1 MTASLGLAAFLE
13 RYRWPA
19 AVAAATPMAIAHR
32 GASDHAPENTL
43 KAFRIA
49 SELGAEMW
57 ELDVRV
63 SADGVCVVSHDE
75 NLSRMADT
83 PLTVA
88 SSDYDVL
95 RQVTMPDGENLARL
109 EEVIALAQE
118 LGTGL
123 YIELKDEKAGPA
135 VQKALQETGF
145 TFAAIGAFVP
155 EWIAKLRAMNCPYPL
170 AVLVPNDKD
179 PLDYSAPAKPDIIHL
194 CWLGAGERPDERV
207 TDELI
212 TAIHRTGAQIVTW
225 HENRAEVIAA
235 LQAKPILGICSNRPE
250 VLKRKRRALPQIV
263 CHRGAN
269 AFAPENT
276 LPAARICFD
285 QALDF
290 VEIDIRT
297 TSDGHLVVM
306 HDASVDRTTDGQ
318 GLVGDLTLADIK
330 ALDAGCWFG
339 DLYEGTTVPTF
350 SEFLDYAR
358 GRGGVYVEM
367 KHANPSQVLNE
378 VKTHGMLADCFF
390 WCGDTDMLQ
399 WMRTQSEEVRLM
411 AARWMYRSV
420 EEARNDYKAQ
430 IVEFDVTRDDL
441 GEIAE
446 CRALGV
452 QSMIYSQ
459 SHDWDD
465 LSSYLA
471 YSPDLVNLD
480 RPDRFKMLSDYAIPS

>member
-1 MTASLGLAAFLE
+1 MSPSSHLIAFLE
-13 RYRWPA
+13 RFRWPTALASA
-19 AVAAATPMAIAHR
+19 APIAIAHR

-43 KAFRIA
+43 KAFRMA
-49 SELGAEMW
+49 SDLGAEMW
-57 ELDVRV
+57 EVDVRV
-63 SADGVCVVSHDE
+63 SADGVCVISHDE
-75 NLSRMADT
+75 DLGRVT
-83 PLTVA
+83 GQPLA
-88 SSDYDVL
+88 IAQNDYDAL
-95 RQVTMPDGENLARL
+95 RRIDLPDGEHLPRL
-109 EEVIALAQE
+109 EEMITLAQE

-135 VQKALQETGF
+135 VHAVLQDTGHS
-145 TFAAIGAFVP
+145 FAAIGAFIP

-170 AVLVPNDKD
+170 AVLVPKNED
-179 PLDYSAPAKPDIIHL
+179 PLAYSAPAKPDIIHL
-194 CWLGAGERPDERV
+194 CWLGAGERPDELV
-207 TDELI
+207 TDDLI
-212 TAIHRTGAQIVTW
+212 AAIHKTGAQIVTW
-225 HENRAEVIAA
+225 HEDRAAVITS
-235 LQAKPILGICSNRPE
+235 LQTRPILGICSNRPE
-250 VLKRKRRALPQIV
+250 VLKPRKSRSPQIV

-306 HDASVDRTTDGQ
+306 HDASVDRTTNGQ

-330 ALDAGCWFG
+330 ALDAGSWFG
-339 DLYEGTTVPTF
+339 DLHKGTAVPTF
-350 SEFLDYAR
+350 SEFLDHAK

-367 KHANPSQVLNE
+367 KHVSPSQVLRE
-378 VKTHGMLADCFF
+378 VEAHGMIDDCFF
-390 WCGDTDMLQ
+390 WCGDTDMLE
-399 WMRTQSEEVRLM
+399 WMRSKSDEVCLM

-420 EEARNDYKAQ
+420 DEAARDYNAQ

-441 GEIAE
+441 GEISE

-452 QSMIYSQ
+452 KSMIYSQ
-459 SHDWDD
+459 SHDWDE
-465 LSSYLA
+465 LGSYLR

-480 RPDRFKMLSDYAIPS
+480 RPDRFKMLADYATTS